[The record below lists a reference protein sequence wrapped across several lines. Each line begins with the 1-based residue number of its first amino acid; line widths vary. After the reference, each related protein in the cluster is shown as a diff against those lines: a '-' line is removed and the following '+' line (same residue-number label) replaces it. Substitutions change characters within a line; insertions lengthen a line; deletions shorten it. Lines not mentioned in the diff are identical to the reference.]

1 MIDANINR
9 SRLEKHPISSFL
21 RRSFLQ
27 WRSGSIATEIHVN
40 TFAIRLIHVIVIALM
55 GLASVP
61 PSQAVQLNPGGQ
73 GQVLLYPY
81 YSVHNQ
87 QQTLLSI
94 INTSDVEQVLQ
105 VTFREALNGRSAL
118 QFKIWLGRHDTWTGT
133 VFALADDG
141 MASDGAAVLTRDRT
155 CTTPMFSSGSLTS
168 GGATYFP
175 LGNQNYSGAM
185 NDGGPSDLGRARHGW
200 IEVIS
205 LANVYGLPATAMTF
219 SGTGFP
225 ANCSV
230 LQNFAFG
237 PDNLARPSGGLAGA
251 ASVIRVAAGTI
262 LSSRAE
268 ALSGFTEISLYN
280 NDPMQPAP
288 DLASVNE
295 GTLGGPVSATVFD
308 DQGHRQVLTYGTPGS
323 DSRPIDAVSA
333 ALMATRVKNEYQ
345 TSVALAAGTDWVVT
359 MPTMPFYTDPA
370 ITGNFVQAL
379 PPFERPFLAPGN
391 ALTCTPF
398 YIHDQNQLR
407 DSGDWLPN
415 TCGSGG
421 ASIPGTPTFRR
432 LILFQ
437 ASNVIGYT
445 VPTDADASPLR
456 TEVLF
461 APAPA
466 GARVPDLP
474 WHIRADAAPA
484 GWLEMYLS
492 RAYTLHRLPFSA
504 EGKSLDGLPAIG
516 YSASNIVNGNVS
528 NGVLANYAAA
538 ARHAT
543 AVSCVK
549 DNNGTPCS

>member
-1 MIDANINR
+1 M
-9 SRLEKHPISSFL
+9 S
-21 RRSFLQ
+21 
-27 WRSGSIATEIHVN
+27 

-61 PSQAVQLNPGGQ
+61 SSQAVQRDPGGQ

-118 QFKIWLGRHDTWTGT
+118 QFNIWLGRHDTWTGT

-185 NDGGPSDLGRARHGW
+185 SDGGPSGLGRARHGW

-205 LANVYGLPATAMTF
+205 LANVSGLPATAMTF

-230 LQNFAFG
+230 LQSFAFG
-237 PDNLARPSGGLAGA
+237 SDNLARPSGGLAGA
-251 ASVIRVAAGTI
+251 ASVIRVVAGTI

-295 GTLGGPVSATVFD
+295 GIVGAPVSAKIVD
-308 DQGHRQVLTYGTPGS
+308 ELGHRQVLTYGTPGS

-345 TSVALAAGTDWVVT
+345 VAASIGGATDWVVT
-359 MPTMPFYTDPA
+359 LPTKPFYTDPA
-370 ITGNFVQAL
+370 LIGAMNPAL
-379 PPFERPFLAPGN
+379 PPFEDLFATPGVSKACAPYHIYGENQQASVPANVDCVFGIPAPFPGQILPGPFVTLYQAAN
-391 ALTCTPF
+391 AIPF
-398 YIHDQNQLR
+398 Y
-407 DSGDWLPN
+407 S
-415 TCGSGG
+415 GSGVGPNQSAVLG
-421 ASIPGTPTFRR
+421 APRPPPP
-432 LILFQ
+432 
-437 ASNVIGYT
+437 AMH
-445 VPTDADASPLR
+445 PDA
-456 TEVLF
+456 
-461 APAPA
+461 
-466 GARVPDLP
+466 P
-474 WHIRADAAPA
+474 WHVQNLAGSA
-484 GWLEMYLS
+484 GWLDLNL
-492 RAYTLHRLPFSA
+492 ATLQRNHRLPASV
-504 EGKSLDGLPAIG
+504 EGKVLSGLPIIG
-516 YSASNIVNGNVS
+516 YSATNIINNSVS
-528 NGVLANYAAA
+528 QGVLANYASAV
-538 ARHAT
+538 RHVT
-543 AVSCVK
+543 LVKCVK
-549 DNNGTPCS
+549 ATDGTPCS